1 MFSLVN
7 FCPLRLLSWTLSS
20 QSGVHRERMLKAL
33 TLGFPVGSVVKN
45 LSADAGSIQ
54 PMLGSNEAHT
64 PQLLSL
70 FVLWSLGVTTTE
82 PTNPNYWSPCPLGPI
97 LLNKRSHYNDKPVHA
112 TREQPPLAMTREG
125 PCSKRNPAWP
135 ERQKGSSD
143 VTMNWDWRNLPLI
156 PGQMLGASNE
166 KRHANSTVCFQ
177 NHHDLF
183 IMDLLKPH
191 YTQGTM
197 LYPMKHTKL
206 ARKRLHLANPCSL
219 LKFHY

>member
-97 LLNKRSHYNDKPVHA
+97 LLNKISHYNTSLCMQLESSLRLLRLEKA
-112 TREQPPLAMTREG
+112 CAARETQRG
-125 PCSKRNPAWP
+125 
-135 ERQKGSSD
+135 QKDRKEALTSP
-143 VTMNWDWRNLPLI
+143 WI
-156 PGQMLGASNE
+156 
-166 KRHANSTVCFQ
+166 
-177 NHHDLF
+177 
-183 IMDLLKPH
+183 
-191 YTQGTM
+191 GTGEIC
-197 LYPMKHTKL
+197 LWFL
-206 ARKRLHLANPCSL
+206 ARCWVQAMRKDMLIALFASRIIMIYSSWIC
-219 LKFHY
+219 

>member
-82 PTNPNYWSPCPLGPI
+82 PTNPNY
-97 LLNKRSHYNDKPVHA
+97 
-112 TREQPPLAMTREG
+112 
-125 PCSKRNPAWP
+125 
-135 ERQKGSSD
+135 
-143 VTMNWDWRNLPLI
+143 
-156 PGQMLGASNE
+156 
-166 KRHANSTVCFQ
+166 
-177 NHHDLF
+177 
-183 IMDLLKPH
+183 
-191 YTQGTM
+191 
-197 LYPMKHTKL
+197 
-206 ARKRLHLANPCSL
+206 
-219 LKFHY
+219 